1 VASITD
7 IFYTCVLSRKWPA
20 SKREPA
26 MAAKG
31 ASNIIGSGPFDGG
44 TMYRTSY
51 VPKEIA
57 QRELC
62 KPQVCEH
69 SIFSR
74 L

>member
-1 VASITD
+1 
-7 IFYTCVLSRKWPA
+7 
-20 SKREPA
+20 